1 MSNLNQTE
9 LQNLKKL
16 IKIQDSSY
24 KKCSNYSSQCEDQQ
38 LKQLFTKA
46 TQDSLNIKQK
56 LISFLND

>member
-16 IKIQDSSY
+16 IKIQDTLY
-24 KKCSNYSSQCEDQQ
+24 QKFNNYSSQCQDQQ

-46 TQDSLNIKQK
+46 TQDSLNVKQK

>member
-1 MSNLNQTE
+1 MSNLNQAE

-16 IKIQDSSY
+16 INIQDNAY
-24 KKCSNYSSQCEDQQ
+24 QKFNKYSSQCEDQQ

-56 LISFLND
+56 LISFLNG